1 MGSEPPSLSVA
12 VFILHGMESASFGF
26 AGHPVVAALDAVS
39 DALDKAAT
47 VDVWSLSDDD
57 LSATTEWC
65 ERLAAL
71 ALRLVREVD
80 ARDLGRR
87 LGALS
92 TAAWLA
98 GRLRLRPGEAKT
110 RVSWRTG
117 STRMRPTGRW
127 TTPP

>member
-1 MGSEPPSLSVA
+1 
-12 VFILHGMESASFGF
+12 MENASFGGV
-26 AGHPVVAALDAVS
+26 GHPVVAALDALS

-47 VDVWSLSDDD
+47 ADVWSLSDDD

-65 ERLAAL
+65 ERLAARQAAL

-87 LGALS
+87 LGAPS

-127 TTPP
+127 TTPPT